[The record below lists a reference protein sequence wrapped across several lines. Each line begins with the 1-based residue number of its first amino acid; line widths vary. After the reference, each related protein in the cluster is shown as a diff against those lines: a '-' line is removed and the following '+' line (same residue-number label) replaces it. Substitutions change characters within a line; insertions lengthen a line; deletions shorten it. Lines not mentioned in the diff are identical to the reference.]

1 MLYAEDLTIG
11 RRFPFR
17 AYLIEQAEII
27 EFAERFDPLFIHV
40 DPVAAANGPFGGI
53 IASGLHTLAIYQ
65 RLVVEAMWSQVAG
78 VAGRRI
84 ESEFQRPVRPGMAL
98 TGQAEIATVTHR
110 PGRND
115 AVVTVRSQITD
126 GTKPVLSVILDAVIY
141 ARPEHRQ
148 S

>member
-84 ESEFQRPVRPGMAL
+84 ESEFQRPVRPGMTL

-126 GTKPVLSVILDAVIY
+126 GTKPVLSMILDAVIY